1 MKANSLITLKNISS
15 IMTVSAHSFL
25 FSNCIFAPS
34 CGVFMTDKCLER
46 KMCATLLIT
55 MAPQKTGE
63 NVALWKKGCKRL

>member
-1 MKANSLITLKNISS
+1 MKANSLITLKKYIVYYDSVC
-15 IMTVSAHSFL
+15 TQLL

-34 CGVFMTDKCLER
+34 CGVFMTDKCLEI